1 MIDFDSAGNVL
12 VSPDLHTSKV
22 LDDIDILIVNTNFR
36 SNHMS
41 KIEKNIEV
49 IQKMIFEDKK
59 DIDFISEWLRI
70 PTKKFISCINKF
82 NKWNKNKKK
91 NVEEKIKKKIER
103 IQDIK
108 GLIQIYLRINSG
120 KWINIKRIL
129 DFISPWILLIPTLS
143 LIHTMRFIRY

>member
-1 MIDFDSAGNVL
+1 MIDFDSAGDVL
-12 VSPDLHTSKV
+12 VPLDFYTSKV

-36 SNHMS
+36 SNHMN

-49 IQKMIFEDKK
+49 IQKMIFDDKK
-59 DIDFISEWLRI
+59 DIDFISKWLRI
-70 PTKKFISCINKF
+70 PTKKLISCINKF
-82 NKWNKNKKK
+82 NKWNKYKKK

-108 GLIQIYLRINSG
+108 GLIQMYLRINRG

-129 DFISPWILLIPTLS
+129 DFISPWNL
-143 LIHTMRFIRY
+143 

>member
-1 MIDFDSAGNVL
+1 MIDFDSAGDVL
-12 VSPDLHTSKV
+12 VPLDFYKSKV
-22 LDDIDILIVNTNFR
+22 LDDIDILIVNTHFR
-36 SNHMS
+36 SNHMN

-49 IQKMIFEDKK
+49 ILKMIFVVKK
-59 DIDFISEWLRI
+59 DIDFISKWLRI

-82 NKWNKNKKK
+82 NKWNKYKKK

-108 GLIQIYLRINSG
+108 GLIQMYLRINIG

-129 DFISPWILLIPTLS
+129 DLICPWNL
-143 LIHTMRFIRY
+143 

>member
-1 MIDFDSAGNVL
+1 MIDFDSAGDVL
-12 VSPDLHTSKV
+12 VPLDFYTSKV

-36 SNHMS
+36 SKYMNN
-41 KIEKNIEV
+41 IEKNIEV

-59 DIDFISEWLRI
+59 DIDFISKWLRI

-82 NKWNKNKKK
+82 NKWNKYKKK

-108 GLIQIYLRINSG
+108 GLIQMYLRINRG

-129 DFISPWILLIPTLS
+129 DFISPWN
-143 LIHTMRFIRY
+143 

>member
-1 MIDFDSAGNVL
+1 MIDYDSAGDVL
-12 VSPDLHTSKV
+12 VPLDFYTSKV
-22 LDDIDILIVNTNFR
+22 LDDIDILIDNTNFR

-49 IQKMIFEDKK
+49 IQKMIFEEKK
-59 DIDFISEWLRI
+59 DIDFISKWLRI
-70 PTKKFISCINKF
+70 PTKKLISCINKF

-108 GLIQIYLRINSG
+108 GLIQMYLKINRG

-129 DFISPWILLIPTLS
+129 DFIRPWNL
-143 LIHTMRFIRY
+143 

>member
-1 MIDFDSAGNVL
+1 MIDYDSAGDVL
-12 VSPDLHTSKV
+12 VPLDFYTSKV
-22 LDDIDILIVNTNFR
+22 LDDIDILIDNTNFR

-59 DIDFISEWLRI
+59 DIDFISKWLRI
-70 PTKKFISCINKF
+70 PTKKLISCINKI

-108 GLIQIYLRINSG
+108 GLIQMYLKINRG

-129 DFISPWILLIPTLS
+129 DFIRPWNL
-143 LIHTMRFIRY
+143 

>member
-1 MIDFDSAGNVL
+1 MIDYDSAGDVL
-12 VSPDLHTSKV
+12 VPLDFYTCKV
-22 LDDIDILIVNTNFR
+22 LDDIDILIDNTNFR

-59 DIDFISEWLRI
+59 DIDFISKWLRI
-70 PTKKFISCINKF
+70 PTKKLISCINKF

-108 GLIQIYLRINSG
+108 GLIQMYLKINRG

-129 DFISPWILLIPTLS
+129 DFIRPWNL
-143 LIHTMRFIRY
+143 